1 LGLYPTKGCIAAG
14 SDADFVIYN
23 PEKETLFKAPDGS
36 MHKLEG
42 SIEEVYLRGNR
53 VVQKGKVAP
62 ASGSFLFRKNSPKRR
77 HNTTSWI

>member
-1 LGLYPTKGCIAAG
+1 
-14 SDADFVIYN
+14 VIYN

-36 MHKLEG
+36 INKLEG

-53 VVQKGKVAP
+53 VVQKGKAAT

-77 HNTTSWI
+77 YNTTSWI